1 MLSRKEIKRKTWV
14 LSVAKIRTPFLFKS
28 VPTLTSLPVTS
39 PISWL
44 PVTDSEKGHEDEIF
58 KRQDILHFFL
68 RRIQRLR
75 ISKIHKHEI
84 GVGYG
89 FSKNHFYFLWNGK
102 QIIHRLTN
110 LLTYHHKFCYIALES
125 SKNDRPFSVWRNWY
139 QILNS
144 PNVVTST
151 CLGLGREN
159 VHIFF
164 QFKLWFCCECCLKMS
179 NKKLF
184 QGFYS
189 SKNRWKYWK

>member
-14 LSVAKIRTPFLFKS
+14 LSVAKIQTPFLSKS
-28 VPTLTSLPVTS
+28 IPTLTSLPVTS

-75 ISKIHKHEI
+75 ISKIHKHEIGHLYEI

-159 VHIFF
+159 VHFF
-164 QFKLWFCCECCLKMS
+164 FS
-179 NKKLF
+179 I
-184 QGFYS
+184 
-189 SKNRWKYWK
+189 